1 MENKI
6 LNDNKY
12 IFVNNYLKCQLT
24 KYSNQNTYSGRLNEK
39 RKKKKSLQYAAYK
52 RPTLGQSAHID

>member
-39 RKKKKSLQYAAYK
+39 EKKKRAYNML
-52 RPTLGQSAHID
+52 PTKDPL